1 MMMMM
6 NAAGQST
13 NAIDAKLVNTL
24 MQAVME
30 VCGTMAGTQVT
41 LKEVV
46 PSLDYKPTGDISSV
60 IGISGEHGEG
70 MLTLSF
76 TEPMAGLLVGR
87 LLGMAPEEICSE
99 DMCDGIGELVN
110 MVSGRAKTSLSEDSG
125 SLYRLSLPSIIK
137 GPGHEIGG
145 RPKNCPFLFL
155 VFEADGHSFVL
166 QVTFRYF

>member
-1 MMMMM
+1 MM
-6 NAAGQST
+6 T
-13 NAIDAKLVNTL
+13 NTAVTALDAKLVNTL

-46 PSLDYKPTGDISSV
+46 PTLDYKPHGDISSV
-60 IGISGEHGEG
+60 IGISGENGEG

-76 TEPMAGLLVGR
+76 PEVMAGLLVGR
-87 LLGMAPEEICSE
+87 LLGLAPTEVTTE
-99 DMCDGIGELVN
+99 DLMDGIGELAN
-110 MVSGRAKTSLSEDSG
+110 MVSGRAKTSLSEESG

-137 GPGHEIGG
+137 GPNHEIGG

-155 VFEADGHSFVL
+155 VFQAENSEFVL
-166 QVTFRYF
+166 QVTFRKF

>member
-6 NAAGQST
+6 STTEQST
-13 NAIDAKLVNTL
+13 NKIDAKLVNTI

-41 LKEVV
+41 LKEVI
-46 PSLDYKPTGDISSV
+46 PTLDYKPTGDVSSV
-60 IGISGEHGEG
+60 IGISGENGEG

-76 TEPMAGLLVGR
+76 TEPMAALLVGR
-87 LLGMAPEEICSE
+87 LLGMAPEDISSE

-110 MVSGRAKTSLSEDSG
+110 IVSGRAKTSLSEDSG
-125 SLYRLSLPSIIK
+125 SIYRLSLPSIIK
-137 GPGHEIGG
+137 GPRHEITG

-155 VFEADGHSFVL
+155 VFEAEGHSFVL